1 MPPNAA
7 ELALTLTSCPLLQKT
22 AAAACG
28 SAAAARR
35 WLNRTEQSRVECC
48 NGSSSLA
55 DPAGR
60 HAPTRRPPPRRAARL
75 TLGRALARA
84 WYAHHAG
91 DQPAGAATAQLSSA
105 PTAAPGNPGPD
116 QLQAVFRYVLP
127 G

>member
-35 WLNRTEQSRVECC
+35 WLNRTEHSRVECC

-55 DPAGR
+55 DPASKSCEWGLLLRRETGR
-60 HAPTRRPPPRRAARL
+60 STSRLAFVQLYSTKVVGLAHYLPPFDSDCVR
-75 TLGRALARA
+75 
-84 WYAHHAG
+84 
-91 DQPAGAATAQLSSA
+91 D
-105 PTAAPGNPGPD
+105 
-116 QLQAVFRYVLP
+116 
-127 G
+127 

>member
-91 DQPAGAATAQLSSA
+91 DQPVGCCD
-105 PTAAPGNPGPD
+105 GPAELGTD
-116 QLQAVFRYVLP
+116 SRPRQPRP
-127 G
+127 